1 MKNQRSHRKNDITTS
16 CSFNNTN
23 SSTNDK
29 VYSAKRNYNDQRTY
43 DNIVYYNDLMY
54 KKYDNFES
62 GISKRNFDKLTKQEI
77 CMHDYLL
84 CMIQK
89 NIDIVLDNVISKW
102 NEKKIVFIID
112 AEKLLSTL
120 KQKFGNIEY
129 NLNDIFT
136 SENNNGKK
144 IVAINLFKSLN
155 KFDKKDN
162 SRNSYGSYIITGC
175 SIVADENT
183 NNWKVLLYT
192 SKV

>member
-1 MKNQRSHRKNDITTS
+1 
-16 CSFNNTN
+16 
-23 SSTNDK
+23 
-29 VYSAKRNYNDQRTY
+29 
-43 DNIVYYNDLMY
+43 
-54 KKYDNFES
+54 
-62 GISKRNFDKLTKQEI
+62 
-77 CMHDYLL
+77 
-84 CMIQK
+84 MIQK